1 MKNLKWITLLVLV
14 SLAQKLSAQ
23 STTVI
28 EKGGEIV
35 VKQNSLTTSYERN
48 FLMEFGLSKFD
59 DENIILINIVLDKD
73 ANQKIYF
80 YMNGKPLNNNKF
92 FLKLENYIAYRTINL
107 FKNNTTKCYNIIFNL
122 YKPFFDEEGA
132 LEICERRIK
141 KLYFNGVEVDEHIF
155 SREISSKL
163 TTQTKIND

>member
-1 MKNLKWITLLVLV
+1 MKNLKWIILFVSV
-14 SLAQKLSAQ
+14 SLTQKLSAQ

-28 EKGGEIV
+28 EKGGDIV
-35 VKQNSLTTSYERN
+35 IKQNSLTTSYERN

-59 DENIILINIVLDKD
+59 DENSLLINIVLDKD
-73 ANQKIYF
+73 SNQKIYF
-80 YMNGKPLNNNKF
+80 YMNGKLLNNNKF
-92 FLKLENYIAYRTINL
+92 FLDLENYIAYRTINL

-132 LEICERRIK
+132 LEICERRIR

-163 TTQTKIND
+163 SNKIKLIK